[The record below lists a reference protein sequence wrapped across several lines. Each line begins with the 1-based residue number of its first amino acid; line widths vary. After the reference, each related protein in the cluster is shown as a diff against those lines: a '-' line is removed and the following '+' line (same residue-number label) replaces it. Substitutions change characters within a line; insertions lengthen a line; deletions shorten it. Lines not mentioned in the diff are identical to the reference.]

1 MSARAGRSPAR
12 VRRRGR
18 LRSWP
23 MGRFLRTRLLSA
35 LLVLAVVS
43 AASFALIWMVPGDVA
58 ASLADPGA
66 SAEELERIRARLGLD
81 KPKAQQVLEWY
92 ANLARGSLG
101 DSILLNRPVTAAIL
115 ERLPVTLTLAT
126 LAFAIA
132 LVVGV
137 TIGIVAATR
146 HGSWVDQVAMTV
158 GVVGLSIPE
167 FWLALM
173 AIVLFAVHLNW
184 LPASGF
190 VPFGDSVSGWARSL
204 ALPVG
209 VLAVTQIGLVARMTR
224 SAMLEVLGLDYIR
237 TARAKGLPAT
247 WVVLKHAFRNALI
260 PVLTVAGVIFGV
272 LLGGAVVVEQVFAL
286 PGVGR
291 LIIDGVL
298 RRDYPVIQGGLLF
311 LAAIYV
317 AVNLAVDLL
326 YGAIDPRVRPG

>member
-1 MSARAGRSPAR
+1 MGGFI
-12 VRRRGR
+12 RRR
-18 LRSWP
+18 LI
-23 MGRFLRTRLLSA
+23 SA

-43 AASFALIWMVPGDVA
+43 AASFALIWLVPGDVA

-66 SAEELERIRARLGLD
+66 SAEELERIRSRLGLD
-81 KPKAQQVLEWY
+81 KPKVQQVVDFYL
-92 ANLARGSLG
+92 NLARGSLG
-101 DSILLNRPVTAAIL
+101 DSILLNRPVTTAIL
-115 ERLPVTLTLAT
+115 ERLPVTMTIAA
-126 LAFAIA
+126 LAFVFA
-132 LVVGV
+132 LVAGV
-137 TIGIVAATR
+137 AIGILAATR
-146 HGSWVDQVAMTV
+146 HGRWTDQVAMTL

-173 AIVLFAVHLNW
+173 AIFVFAVHLNW

-190 VPFGDSVSGWARSL
+190 VPISESLSGWARSL
-204 ALPVG
+204 VLPVA
-209 VLAVTQIGLVARMTR
+209 VLAVTQVGLVARMTR

-237 TARAKGLPAT
+237 TARAKGLPGS
-247 WVVLKHAFRNALI
+247 WIVLKHAFRNAMI

-317 AVNLAVDLL
+317 LVNLLVDLL
-326 YGAIDPRVRPG
+326 YGAIDPRVGRR

>member
-1 MSARAGRSPAR
+1 
-12 VRRRGR
+12 
-18 LRSWP
+18 

-81 KPKAQQVLEWY
+81 KPKVQQVVDWY

-132 LVVGV
+132 LVLGV

-146 HGSWVDQVAMTV
+146 HGRWVDQVAMTV

-190 VPFGDSVSGWARSL
+190 VPIGDSVAGWARSL

-247 WVVLKHAFRNALI
+247 WIVLKHAFRNALI

-317 AVNLAVDLL
+317 VVNLLVDLL
-326 YGAIDPRVRPG
+326 YGAIDPRVRPS

>member
-1 MSARAGRSPAR
+1 
-12 VRRRGR
+12 
-18 LRSWP
+18 
-23 MGRFLRTRLLSA
+23 MGRFLRARLLSA

-43 AASFALIWMVPGDVA
+43 VASFALIWLVPGDVA

-66 SAEELERIRARLGLD
+66 SAEELARIRARLGLD
-81 KPKAQQVLEWY
+81 KPKAQQVVDWY

-115 ERLPVTLTLAT
+115 ERLPVTLSIAT

-132 LVVGV
+132 LVAGVG
-137 TIGIVAATR
+137 IGILAATR
-146 HGSWVDQVAMTV
+146 HGRWTDQASMTV
-158 GVVGLSIPE
+158 GVIGLSIPE

-173 AIVLFAVHLNW
+173 AIYLFAVHLNW

-190 VPFGDSVSGWARSL
+190 VPFGESVTGWARSL
-204 ALPVG
+204 VLPVG

-237 TARAKGLPAT
+237 TARAKGLPGT
-247 WVVLKHAFRNALI
+247 WVVFKHAFRNALI

-317 AVNLAVDLL
+317 GVNLAVDLL
-326 YGAIDPRVRPG
+326 YGAIDPRVRPR

>member
-1 MSARAGRSPAR
+1 
-12 VRRRGR
+12 
-18 LRSWP
+18 
-23 MGRFLRTRLLSA
+23 MGRFLRRRLVSA

-43 AASFALIWMVPGDVA
+43 AASFALIWLVPGDVA

-66 SAEELERIRARLGLD
+66 TAEELERIRSRLGLD
-81 KPKAQQVLEWY
+81 KPKLQQVADFYL
-92 ANLARGSLG
+92 NLARGSLG
-101 DSILLNRPVTAAIL
+101 DSILLNRPVTTAIL
-115 ERLPVTLTLAT
+115 ERLPVTLTLAS
-126 LAFAIA
+126 LAFAFA

-137 TIGIVAATR
+137 AIGIVAATR
-146 HGSWVDQVAMTV
+146 HGRWVDQLVMTL

-173 AIVLFAVHLNW
+173 AIFLFAVHLNW

-190 VPFGDSVSGWARSL
+190 VPISENLGGWARSL
-204 ALPVG
+204 VLPVA
-209 VLAVTQIGLVARMTR
+209 VLAVTQVGLVARMTR

-237 TARAKGLPAT
+237 TARAKGLPGS
-247 WVVLKHAFRNALI
+247 WIVLKHAFRNAMI

-317 AVNLAVDLL
+317 GVNLLVDLL
-326 YGAIDPRVRPG
+326 YGAIDPRVGRR